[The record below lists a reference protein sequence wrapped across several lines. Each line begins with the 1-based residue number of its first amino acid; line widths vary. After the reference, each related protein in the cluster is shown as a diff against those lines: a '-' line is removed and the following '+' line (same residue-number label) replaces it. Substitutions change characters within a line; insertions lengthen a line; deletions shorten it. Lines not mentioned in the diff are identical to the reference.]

1 MNTYKIFDEKLTIQG
16 KKYMKIQIYFLNDYI
31 DKFGIPIGMNTN

>member
-1 MNTYKIFDEKLTIQG
+1 MNTYNIFEEKNNYIR

-31 DKFGIPIGMNTN
+31 DKFGIPIEMNTN

>member
-1 MNTYKIFDEKLTIQG
+1 MNTYRIFEEKNNYVR